1 MRAELNAAPLFLNN
15 HQLYTHQIATIL
27 FAVDQKERWDAPQ
40 KSSVGTTHI
49 NDGFQ
54 TGELR

>member
-1 MRAELNAAPLFLNN
+1 MRAELNTAPLFLNN

-40 KSSVGTTHI
+40 KSFVGTTHN

-54 TGELR
+54 TGE